1 MKQFLSALFV
11 AIVLLFAY
19 QNAEAVQAYPDPIE
33 YKLPDGSLLTIMLKG
48 DEKVKWATTTDGYTI
63 LRNKK
68 GFFEYATQSKEG
80 NLSLSGIRVSNVEKR
95 TEKEKQLLQSL
106 PKGLK
111 YSQSQTQ
118 MMKSIWDIKQQEAQK
133 SFPTTGERKLICI
146 LMGFQDLAFTK
157 TKEEFDALFNQVGYN
172 ANGATGSVKDYYLE
186 NSWGQFDLTVTV
198 AGPYTASNNMA
209 YYGGNNSNDND
220 SNPRA
225 LATEAVLLAD
235 ADVNFKEIDNDNN
248 GYVDG
253 IYIIFAGYGEEAG
266 ASEDAIWSHA
276 WSFSEVTVDGVKAS
290 RYSCSPEL
298 KGNVGS
304 NLTSIG
310 VICHEFGHVLGAPDY
325 YDTDY
330 EGSGGEF
337 TGTGKWD
344 MMAGGSWNN
353 GGVTPA
359 HHNGF
364 TKTYFYNWAPITT
377 LKDPN
382 TYSIYKSVNSPN
394 SFYQINTETT
404 GEFFL
409 LEYRNKEKF
418 DSYIPGSGL
427 IIYHVH
433 KDVMIAA
440 QSNSINTMHPQKM
453 YPVCASASKNPSSD
467 PSSYGLINTEGTPF
481 PGASNTTLFTAQTT
495 PTMLAW
501 NGIPVDG
508 AITKINENK
517 EEGYISFDFKGGLN
531 LDPTLFE
538 VVDSSSNQISLAW
551 KRFNEKDVILA
562 FSTNPITSTLTN
574 GTNYSVGETL
584 EDGSIVVY
592 KGSLES
598 FTHTDLAHSS
608 SYHYKLWSILSPE
621 LDYSNGVP
629 IKASTAC
636 LDVTTLPFMED
647 FENSFLESC
656 WTHEYISKSLSWQW
670 GIGNNGSNPAQS
682 HSGVKNVFFKASNR
696 TMIGSTSRI
705 ILPSFDLR
713 EYTSNN
719 IELEFWM
726 TNEAWSTDQDV
737 LSVYYKTLDKDW
749 ILLQTFNTS
758 ISQWTKQT
766 VRIPQK
772 VQGLQIAFEATA
784 NYGRGVCIDD
794 IKLYEGSPVSTP
806 TNELENARIYPNPFS
821 NEINIENLVAAKKVK
836 VVNLLGQ
843 TLIEQQV
850 SNETSTKINTENLAA
865 GIYLIVIEGNN
876 GLRAV
881 SKLVK
886 R

>member
-11 AIVLLFAY
+11 AIALLFAY

-157 TKEEFDALFNQVGYN
+157 TKEDFDALFNQVGYN
-172 ANGATGSVKDYYLE
+172 VDGATGSVKDYYLE

-198 AGPYTASNNMA
+198 AGPYTASNPMA
-209 YYGGNNSNDND
+209 YYGANDTNGND
-220 SNPRA
+220 SKPDE
-225 LATEAVLLAD
+225 LAREAVLLAD
-235 ADVNFKEIDNDNN
+235 NDVDFTQIDNDNN
-248 GYVDG
+248 GTVDG
-253 IYIIFAGYGEEAG
+253 IYIIFAGYGEEAS
-266 ASEDAIWSHA
+266 ASGDAIWSHA
-276 WSFSEVTVDGVKAS
+276 WAFSEVTVDGVKAS

-298 KGNVGS
+298 RGDAGS

-330 EGSGGEF
+330 EGSGGNY

-353 GGVTPA
+353 MGKTPA

-364 TKTYFYNWAPITT
+364 TKTVVYNWAPLTEIDTSAHITMNNVIAD
-377 LKDPN
+377 K
-382 TYSIYKSVNSPN
+382 N
-394 SFYQINTETT
+394 SFHKINTETD
-404 GEFFL
+404 GEYFL
-409 LEYRNKEKF
+409 LEYRTKDGF
-418 DSYIPGSGL
+418 DAALPGQGL
-427 IIYHVH
+427 MIYHVH
-433 KDVMIAA
+433 KDVW
-440 QSNSINTMHPQKM
+440 NSGNQINASHPQKM
-453 YPVCASASKNPSSD
+453 YPICANATQNPSAIAN
-467 PSSYGLINTEGTPF
+467 SYGSINSSGAPF
-481 PGASNTTLFTAQTT
+481 PGSELKTEFSPEST
-495 PTMLAW
+495 PTMKAW
-501 NGIPVDG
+501 DGKLVHKGITN
-508 AITKINENK
+508 ITENIVAGTI
-517 EEGYISFDFKGGLN
+517 EFDFMGGLYGDPRLFN
-531 LDPTLFE
+531 ALTYSTTEIELSWIKSFQRTVVVAISKSPIETNPNNGEVASLNQMLDDQTKVVYIGSDDNVIISELDPATKYYFKAWTILDKNSTYSPG
-538 VVDSSSNQISLAW
+538 VISSA
-551 KRFNEKDVILA
+551 
-562 FSTNPITSTLTN
+562 TS
-574 GTNYSVGETL
+574 GCVE
-584 EDGSIVVY
+584 
-592 KGSLES
+592 
-598 FTHTDLAHSS
+598 H
-608 SYHYKLWSILSPE
+608 
-621 LDYSNGVP
+621 
-629 IKASTAC
+629 
-636 LDVTTLPFMED
+636 TTLPFFED
-647 FENSFLESC
+647 FESEFGSSC
-656 WTHEYISKSLSWQW
+656 WSQSYITNNKDWEW
-670 GIGNNGSNPAQS
+670 GTGNNSGYPAS
-682 HSGVKNVFFKASNR
+682 AYSGQKNAFFKITSTASK
-696 TMIGSTSRI
+696 GSISRLV
-705 ILPSFDLR
+705 LPTFNLSAF
-713 EYTSNN
+713 TQNN
-719 IELEFWM
+719 VMLDFWM
-726 TNEAWSTDQDV
+726 ANAKWDTDQDV
-737 LSVYYKTLDKDW
+737 LKVYYKTPSKDW
-749 ILLQTFNTS
+749 TLLQTFRNDITAWALKT
-758 ISQWTKQT
+758 IQ
-766 VRIPQK
+766 IPER

-843 TLIEQQV
+843 TLIDQQV
-850 SNETSTKINTENLAA
+850 SNETSTKINTENLAS
-865 GIYLIVIEGNN
+865 GIYLIVIEGKN

-881 SKLVK
+881 NKLVK